1 MLACSCVY
9 CFVGFCFVFFGFLFC
24 FGCFYLV
31 SVLAVVSH
39 TEIGLSGTDDSLL
52 LPNSPEIE
60 KMAQI

>member
-1 MLACSCVY
+1 MFTVSLV
-9 CFVGFCFVFFGFLFC
+9 FVLFSLGFVLVWFGF
-24 FGCFYLV
+24 FYLV

-39 TEIGLSGTDDSLL
+39 TEIGFSGTDDSLL